1 MPDAEDDIMANLDYN
16 RDVVGVDYDVGTH
29 EVTEEQVIGFANA
42 IGETNPMYLDKEFA
56 AKSPHGT
63 LIAPPA
69 YYTSIRLES
78 APDAEVKFGTTGF
91 NASQHCEFYEPMK
104 VGDTISAKTQVSH
117 VYAKTGRTG
126 TMVFTVRRTT
136 YSNQHGRDVM
146 MVESS
151 MVRRDMNQ

>member
-1 MPDAEDDIMANLDYN
+1 MPDADDIMANLDYN
-16 RDVVGVDYDVGTH
+16 RDIVGIDYDVGTH
-29 EVTEEQVIGFANA
+29 EVTEEQVVGFANA

-56 AKSPHGT
+56 AKSPHGS

-78 APDAEVKFGTTGF
+78 APDAEVNFGTTGF

-104 VGDTISAKTQVSH
+104 VGDTIAARTQVSN

-136 YSNQHGRDVM
+136 YANQHGRDVM

>member
-1 MPDAEDDIMANLDYN
+1 MPDADDIMANLDYN
-16 RDVVGVDYDVGTH
+16 RDVVGVDYDVGSH
-29 EVTEEQVIGFANA
+29 EVTEEQVIGFAKA
-42 IGETNPMYLDKEFA
+42 IGETNPMYLDREFA
-56 AKSPHGT
+56 AKSPYGT

-78 APDAEVKFGTTGF
+78 APDADVKFGTTGF
-91 NASQHCEFYEPMK
+91 NASQHCEFYEPML
-104 VGDTISAKTQVSH
+104 VGDTISARTQVSN

-136 YSNQHGRDVM
+136 YTNQHGRDVM